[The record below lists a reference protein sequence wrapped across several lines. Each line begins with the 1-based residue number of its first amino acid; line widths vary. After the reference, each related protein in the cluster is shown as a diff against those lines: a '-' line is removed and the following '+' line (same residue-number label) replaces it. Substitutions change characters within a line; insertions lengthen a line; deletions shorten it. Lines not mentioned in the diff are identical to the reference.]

1 MINNPLSNNVT
12 NPADGLAI
20 DANSINGLRSSAKQN
35 SPEALKGAAK
45 QFEAMFLNMVM
56 KSMRDATPQ
65 DGPFD
70 NQQTKMFTSM
80 LDQQMSQNLAQRGVG
95 LADVL
100 IRQLSNSLTKP
111 PGLQDEDGMPLP
123 IPLAN
128 GLLNDVD
135 KAKLVQQ
142 GLGSATDD
150 AQQRDKRRAPRP
162 AHVEAFQQ
170 RLQADADEASKVTG
184 IPAKFMLAQAALE
197 TGWGKKQIRTR
208 DGSVS
213 HNLFGIKATGNWTG
227 KVVEATTIEY
237 INGVPQRRVEK
248 FRAYDS
254 YADAFRDY
262 GNLLRSNPRYEKVL
276 ANAQDVHGFAYG
288 LQRAGYATDP
298 HYAEKLSRIIRQSLA

>member
-1 MINNPLSNNVT
+1 MINNPLNSSVSNA
-12 NPADGLAI
+12 ADGLAI

-111 PGLQDEDGMPLP
+111 PGVQDEDGMPLP

-128 GLLNDVD
+128 GLLNDAD
-135 KAKLVQQ
+135 KARLVQQ
-142 GLGSATDD
+142 GSAAPLTTRSR
-150 AQQRDKRRAPRP
+150 ATSGAHRARPMSRRSSSVCRPRP
-162 AHVEAFQQ
+162 M
-170 RLQADADEASKVTG
+170 K
-184 IPAKFMLAQAALE
+184 PA
-197 TGWGKKQIRTR
+197 R
-208 DGSVS
+208 
-213 HNLFGIKATGNWTG
+213 
-227 KVVEATTIEY
+227 
-237 INGVPQRRVEK
+237 
-248 FRAYDS
+248 
-254 YADAFRDY
+254 
-262 GNLLRSNPRYEKVL
+262 
-276 ANAQDVHGFAYG
+276 
-288 LQRAGYATDP
+288 
-298 HYAEKLSRIIRQSLA
+298 